1 MIIEATHPLAYKVDC
16 DLLHHPNIAFLL
28 VPYKMNSLPS
38 FVELMASLGL
48 ERSASALQA
57 PRSTTPSPRLENVHP
72 SSPTRSRS
80 SPSLRESASRHRVTR
95 YSPYS
100 PSITSNRRGSISSIS
115 SSSSDDLSPSSNT
128 FPTSTLS
135 SLRARRSRNKLFI
148 SVYGSTSDLPAD
160 TPISTYVRRKN
171 PGLSP
176 TSPTFSSSDPH
187 FTPPML
193 PLTLP
198 ILPTL
203 LPNSASSDSCPV
215 TPTSDCEL
223 PLSGPC
229 SPVMRRHTGVRIST
243 QLPPQTSTSDILV
256 NVPTFDQV

>member
-1 MIIEATHPLAYKVDC
+1 MS
-16 DLLHHPNIAFLL
+16 
-28 VPYKMNSLPS
+28 SLPS

-48 ERSASALQA
+48 GQSTSALQV
-57 PRSTTPSPRLENVHP
+57 PRSTTASPRLESVHP
-72 SSPTRSRS
+72 SSPTRSKS
-80 SPSLRESASRHRVTR
+80 SPSLRESPSRHRVAR

-148 SVYGSTSDLPAD
+148 SIYGSTSDFAAD
-160 TPISTYVRRKN
+160 TPISTYVRRKT

-176 TSPTFSSSDPH
+176 ASPTFPASDLPI
-187 FTPPML
+187 TPPM

-198 ILPTL
+198 ILPSL
-203 LPNSASSDSCPV
+203 LPNSASSDSFPV

-223 PLSGPC
+223 PLSRPC
-229 SPVMRRHTGVRIST
+229 SPVGEPNSLTEGPKYIRQMRRHTGVRIST
-243 QLPPQTSTSDILV
+243 HLVPQTSTSDIFV
-256 NVPTFDQV
+256 TVPTFDQV